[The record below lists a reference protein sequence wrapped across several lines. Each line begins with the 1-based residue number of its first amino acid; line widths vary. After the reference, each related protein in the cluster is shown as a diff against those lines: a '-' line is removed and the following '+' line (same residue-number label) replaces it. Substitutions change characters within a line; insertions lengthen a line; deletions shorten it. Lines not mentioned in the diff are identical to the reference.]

1 MGGGGAEWEQH
12 VGGGGVAMTRTLV
25 TFSPANSA
33 QLSRALLFLFRRRAV
48 AAARVPGEPVSSEE
62 VPA

>member
-1 MGGGGAEWEQH
+1 MAEWEQH

-25 TFSPANSA
+25 TFSPASSA

-48 AAARVPGEPVSSEE
+48 AAARVPGEPG
-62 VPA
+62 